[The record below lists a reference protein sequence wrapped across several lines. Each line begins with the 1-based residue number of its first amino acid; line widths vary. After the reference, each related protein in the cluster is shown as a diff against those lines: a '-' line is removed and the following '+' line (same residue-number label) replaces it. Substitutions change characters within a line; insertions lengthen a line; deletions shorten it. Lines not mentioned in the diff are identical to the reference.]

1 MAPSN
6 VNSKFLFKVFLTSSS
21 FVNCT
26 ADNLHQFSFSVL
38 IYKRI
43 GGVLSRRNLIIHLLS
58 GTGRQVRVD
67 QRHAVVG
74 EVEGHEAGVLAAD
87 GGQQP
92 ADLGLGEP
100 RVLHTSA
107 TASTLTSAPTW
118 RLAEVRR
125 AQPAASSSWLTAG
138 RKTSRRTRWRSRQLA
153 VSPANTASS
162 WEWCST
168 AEPGHWFSENFK

>member
-1 MAPSN
+1 MCHVKKESN
-6 VNSKFLFKVFLTSSS
+6 
-21 FVNCT
+21 
-26 ADNLHQFSFSVL
+26 H
-38 IYKRI
+38 Y
-43 GGVLSRRNLIIHLLS
+43 LLS

-107 TASTLTSAPTW
+107 AASTLTSALTW

-168 AEPGHWFSENFK
+168 AEPGQCQVGIGLARTLN